1 MNKEKKTG
9 NIAATIIGI
18 IVFIAVYIITSQI
31 NRNNAIAA
39 AKAAAM
45 GQQYVASPLVSGS
58 NGVLSQIQVLATV
71 IMVLFDRKRGFIV
84 ALILE
89 IGSGL
94 MTLIGQLIIAK
105 NLSAA
110 PAIAITIVTIVT
122 LIILYLNIERNHKM
136 HDEINRNYEQLI
148 EQNRMIEE
156 KDQTLTYLAYYDR
169 MTGLPNRAYFSDKIQ
184 EYIDNTTPFAIIY
197 MDADNFKQINDNFGH
212 QTGDELIKT
221 YADRFEKYCGTK
233 YTCAKVGGDEFGM
246 ILEGRF
252 TEADI
257 MNIIE
262 QLRTLFGEPVT
273 LAAGQFSITMSYGI
287 CGFPNDGSSPEALI
301 TAADTALYNAK
312 LGGKNRPCF
321 FSQHSLG

>member
-58 NGVLSQIQVLATV
+58 NGILSQIQVLATV

-122 LIILYLNIERNHKM
+122 LVILYLNIERNHRM
-136 HDEINRNYEQLI
+136 HDEINRSYEQLI

-184 EYIDNTTPFAIIY
+184 EYIDNSIHLAVKRDDGSVF
-197 MDADNFKQINDNFGH
+197 
-212 QTGDELIKT
+212 
-221 YADRFEKYCGTK
+221 FEKTFVKGSFHSYVEESFRRNGQLASIRLDEAEGPELHFSVVIGLPDAIDDVFVPLQLTINNL
-233 YTCAKVGGDEFGM
+233 GGISIRQDDDMGM
-246 ILEGRF
+246 LDYDD
-252 TEADI
+252 EADGAE
-257 MNIIE
+257 NE
-262 QLRTLFGEPVT
+262 E
-273 LAAGQFSITMSYGI
+273 
-287 CGFPNDGSSPEALI
+287 
-301 TAADTALYNAK
+301 
-312 LGGKNRPCF
+312 
-321 FSQHSLG
+321 